1 MTQCA
6 GEFESWVESPS
17 YSSPSP
23 AASLS
28 SSSSSTLFSTAF
40 SSSAAMAEHQA
51 QAASSVARCSVL
63 CGDIV
68 LPTSLITLSSLS
80 SLKIKCQPDLP
91 RQLVDVVISLDKGSD
106 ASNRIGSEYIHVIIP
121 YVAFSHSLTSQI
133 QLLYPKNAIV
143 TLPGLSA
150 SDLESRILYRPRSND
165 YPYFIAEA
173 GPCELQVLSFFP
185 DSEITYSK
193 SSAIDALNLSE
204 RGDFYFRN
212 KDYGAAAQLYG
223 FSIEKASACVAA
235 SLLNGERIRDV
246 DVLVSAHCGRAEC
259 FLQLGMLIEAYDHCS
274 KALDLDR
281 YHFKSAVQRAK
292 ALHQMQEYSVEFV
305 ALVGIYVGMR
315 GDRSDNIDRAGILGA
330 LRRSKTFREQSAGR
344 GEYGEMLKKFFM
356 NDANWSSDLE
366 CSDYLGPVEIR
377 LTGDGRGRGL
387 FATKDLE
394 AGSLVLVSNAM
405 ALARWLSPKDDC
417 NSLED
422 DVVTKLVQRCMR
434 CKEDLEGLYA
444 LQGSGSEQRERRDV
458 PSMSLFGSDKRADR
472 SLEDMY
478 DIFMRIRAD
487 SQQQPKV
494 DAKRI
499 KAIVNCT
506 AYKSNAAL
514 IQQSN
519 DITNERGLTNSELF
533 CGLWLLPGFINHSC
547 IANLSRL
554 DVGESAFFHATREI
568 KAGDELTVCYTD
580 VHLPWASF
588 RKQHIIKTFGFECN
602 CRRCAVEAAY
612 DVKLRPIVSD
622 VYTEANMQLVKERDP
637 DAQRALAGLAAQIEV
652 VIRDASQEE
661 KDIIRAAYM
670 VAYLTYY
677 KMQPTMSGGAA
688 EEVDDYDD
696 GTGGEYNYTGLPPR
710 KSVLARALRS
720 CVPGDYRTISYLA
733 DVDQRPGWTDFRSWI
748 GNDCAGIHGVNAQ
761 VLGLMKAE
769 KWPWQRRL
777 EKQLREREPL
787 ENQGWGQYGNTAR
800 LDRTIRDLWHRT
812 CTIWTEMLS
821 YY

>member
-1 MTQCA
+1 M
-6 GEFESWVESPS
+6 ESPS
-17 YSSPSP
+17 YSSPASP

-28 SSSSSTLFSTAF
+28 SSSSSTLYSPAF

-68 LPTSLITLSSLS
+68 LPPSLITLSSLS

-91 RQLVDVVISLDKGSD
+91 RQLVDVVICLDKGSD

-121 YVAFSHSLTSQI
+121 YVAFSHSLNSQI

-150 SDLESRILYRPRSND
+150 SELDSRILYRPRSND

-185 DSEITYSK
+185 DSEIAYSK
-193 SSAIDALNLSE
+193 SSAIDALNLSK

-212 KDYGAAAQLYG
+212 KYYGAAAQLYD

-235 SLLNGERIRDV
+235 CLLSGGRIRDV
-246 DVLVSAHCGRAEC
+246 DVLVSAHCRRAEC
-259 FLQLGMLIEAYDHCS
+259 FVQLGMLIEAYDHCN

-281 YHFKSAVQRAK
+281 HHFKSAFQRAK
-292 ALHQMQEYSVEFV
+292 ALHQMQEYSAAFT
-305 ALVGIYVGMR
+305 ALAGCAGMR
-315 GDRSDNIDRAGILGA
+315 SDRSDNIDRAEIVGA
-330 LRRSKTFREQSAGR
+330 LRRFQTFHEQSAGR

-394 AGSLVLVSNAM
+394 EGSLVLVSNAM
-405 ALARWLSPKDDC
+405 AMARWLSPEDDC
-417 NSLED
+417 NCLED

-458 PSMSLFGSDKRADR
+458 PSMSLFGPNKLAAAARAR
-472 SLEDMY
+472 HVEDIQ
-478 DIFMRIRAD
+478 DILMRIRAD

-499 KAIVNCT
+499 KGIVNCT
-506 AYKSNAAL
+506 AYKSNTAL

-519 DITNERGLTNSELF
+519 DITNERTVNSELF

-554 DVGESAFFHATREI
+554 DVGESAFFHATRQI

-580 VHLPWASF
+580 VHSPWALF
-588 RKQHIIKTFGFECN
+588 RKQHIIRTFGFECN

-612 DVKLRPIVSD
+612 DDKLRPIVSD
-622 VYTEANMQLVKERDP
+622 VYTEANLQLAKERDP

-652 VIRDASQEE
+652 VIRDASPEE
-661 KDIIRAAYM
+661 KDIIRAAYV
-670 VAYLTYY
+670 VAYRTYY
-677 KMQPTMSGGAA
+677 KMQATTSRGAA
-688 EEVDDYDD
+688 EEVDDDD
-696 GTGGEYNYTGLPPR
+696 AGGAYHYTGAPPR
-710 KSVLARALRS
+710 KGVFARALRL
-720 CVPGDYRTISYLA
+720 CVPGDHRTITYLA
-733 DVDQRPGWTDFRSWI
+733 DLDQRPGWTDFCSWI
-748 GNDCAGIHGVNAQ
+748 GNDCARIHGVNAQ
-761 VLGLMKAE
+761 VLRLMEEE

-777 EKQLREREPL
+777 EKQLRERREPL
-787 ENQGWGQYGNTAR
+787 ENQRWGQSGNIAK
-800 LDRTIRDLWHRT
+800 LKFAGTIRALWHRT
-812 CTIWTEMLS
+812 CTILAEMLS
-821 YY
+821 Y